1 MRGSKKI
8 LLIFFLLGG
17 IFLGAFIVQAQS
29 VAELQNRISQKSDD
43 IKQLEEE
50 IKKYQA
56 EIELVSKQANS
67 LKNTL
72 ASLDL
77 SRKKLETDLKV
88 TQNKIDTTNLEIKQL
103 SLAIDDKSERIDESK
118 RVISQS
124 LSSIDKIDT
133 DSILESIFG
142 AKSLA
147 QTWHVAEELNI
158 LQARIVDRIGELKSV
173 KTDLENNK
181 KKTEEKK
188 RELVSLQ
195 NDLSNQKKIIAETT
209 TKKNSLLSTTKNIE
223 SNYKK
228 ILATKEAQKEAFERE
243 VADLESAL
251 QIAIDPSKIPSAGSG
266 VLRWPLDKIKVTQ
279 YFGNTPF
286 ATANPQVY
294 NGKGHTGIDF
304 AASIGTPVKAAMSG
318 TVIGVAN
325 TDLIPTCYSYGKW
338 IMVKHPNGLST
349 LYAHLSL
356 QTVKNGDTVVT
367 GQTIGYSG
375 NTGYSTGPHLHFG
388 VYATEGVKIS
398 FLTSSKNCRNA
409 TVPLADP
416 KAYLN
421 PLSFL

>member
-1 MRGSKKI
+1 MKGSKKI
-8 LLIFFLLGG
+8 LFLFFLLGG
-17 IFLGAFIVQAQS
+17 IFLGGFIVQAQS

-56 EIELVSKQANS
+56 EIELVSKQASS

-77 SRKKLETDLKV
+77 SKKKLETDLKV

-103 SLAIDDKSERIDESK
+103 SLDIDDKSERINESK

-133 DSILESIFG
+133 DSVLESIFG

-158 LQARIVDRIGELKSV
+158 LQARIVDRIGELKDV
-173 KTDLENNK
+173 KTDLESNK

-188 RELVSLQ
+188 KELIDLQ
-195 NDLSNQKKIIAETT
+195 NDLNNQKKIIAETT
-209 TKKNSLLSTTKNIE
+209 KEKNSLLSTTKNIE

-243 VADLESAL
+243 VTDLESAL
-251 QIAIDPSKIPSAGSG
+251 KIAIDPSKIPTAGSG
-266 VLRWPLDKIKVTQ
+266 VLRWPLDKIITTQ
-279 YFGNTPF
+279 HFGNTPF

-318 TVIGVAN
+318 TVVGVAN

-356 QTVKNGDTVVT
+356 QTVKIGDTVVT

-398 FLTSSKNCRNA
+398 LLTSSKNCRNA